1 MSWNVGVYSTQI
13 RMDLLENPSH
23 LQTPR
28 LTRVLLFKEERPPIE
43 TFVDTFENRI
53 NNNGV

>member
-13 RMDLLENPSH
+13 RMDQLENPSH

-28 LTRVLLFKEERPPIE
+28 LTRVLLFREEKPPIE

-53 NNNGV
+53 NNNGE